1 MLDARRDT
9 FRLAYLLAAY
19 LTDEAPNC
27 HLPTYLLTYTYSLT
41 HTCFLACS
49 LTSDPSQ
56 GSRGHVNPK
65 GPKAVISTFV
75 QRGYE
80 HDRNATRMLRKCA
93 KHPNFRN
100 CILVFRH
107 RWRLSAPVR
116 CSFGAPWLG
125 RVSYLLRP
133 FHSRPRGSAPPL
145 RVLAQVALLPPSN
158 SSRRLA
164 PLATARTALA
174 GAARSEVRHFSQE
187 RLLRAVRNGG

>member
-1 MLDARRDT
+1 MRLVDAFYVTNGPQTNDLAIFASMNPPIHQAHADRMRRRDAPQISEPRARGKART
-9 FRLAYLLAAY
+9 CTPVQA
-19 LTDEAPNC
+19 EAP
-27 HLPTYLLTYTYSLT
+27 LPPAYLLTYLHVLT
-41 HTCFLACS
+41 HSHRHACFLACL

-107 RWRLSAPVR
+107 R
-116 CSFGAPWLG
+116 
-125 RVSYLLRP
+125 
-133 FHSRPRGSAPPL
+133 
-145 RVLAQVALLPPSN
+145 
-158 SSRRLA
+158 
-164 PLATARTALA
+164 
-174 GAARSEVRHFSQE
+174 
-187 RLLRAVRNGG
+187 